1 MSGRR
6 TTGPDLI
13 RLRRLADAGASMA
26 EAARATGISEQVIRY
41 HARRSFI
48 YFRRRF
54 TVSPAAWAAI
64 QRLHE
69 TMRSIAP

>member
-1 MSGRR
+1 
-6 TTGPDLI
+6 
-13 RLRRLADAGASMA
+13 MA

-48 YFRRRF
+48 CFRRRF

-69 TMRSIAP
+69 TMRELRP